1 MLHLV
6 LVKIFGNDYYGKWPQ
21 AMLDNTT
28 PAIRG
33 NSSTIERHPAP
44 GSQTRMQ
51 NRVHPLLSLPI
62 TNVLV
67 GLLRNCL
74 ACVWPAPLKLVSA
87 LSVCWATI
95 FFSLIA
101 LTQLDFKC
109 FTLELISSS
118 CFSEI
123 VLHLP
128 VYLSNHVD
136 TIFQYLKLLIS
147 DKNVQ
152 TQMLL
157 HERSPQIWTQ
167 AWSCSCLCVL
177 MRLQCNC
184 SKLWFVCTLRQSA
197 LSSRELIVA
206 LRKRSSIEFG
216 PFLFQSS
223 EASWTTHSIY

>member
-1 MLHLV
+1 MGTHKAICRDGWDRIGSLKHSTTRAPLCGAKNCVDWKDLAALQLQLIDDLIGSNVTNTVNNATTMKSMNIKHTKSNLLVHPRSACTIKHPLPLHLV

-21 AMLDNTT
+21 AMLDNTM

-123 VLHLP
+123 VLHLFAC
-128 VYLSNHVD
+128 LS
-136 TIFQYLKLLIS
+136 
-147 DKNVQ
+147 
-152 TQMLL
+152 
-157 HERSPQIWTQ
+157 
-167 AWSCSCLCVL
+167 
-177 MRLQCNC
+177 
-184 SKLWFVCTLRQSA
+184 
-197 LSSRELIVA
+197 
-206 LRKRSSIEFG
+206 
-216 PFLFQSS
+216 
-223 EASWTTHSIY
+223 